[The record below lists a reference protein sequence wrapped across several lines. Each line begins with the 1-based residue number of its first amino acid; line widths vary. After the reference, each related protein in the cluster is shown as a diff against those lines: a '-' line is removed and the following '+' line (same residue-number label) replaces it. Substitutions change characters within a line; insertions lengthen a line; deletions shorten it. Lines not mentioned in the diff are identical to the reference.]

1 MIKLSAVI
9 ITYNE
14 EKKIERCI
22 KSLVKIADEIII
34 VDSNST
40 DNTKAICKTNNVKFI
55 EQPFLGYKEQKNF
68 AVSQAKYDYILSL
81 DGDEAVSTQL
91 SESILKVKKNF
102 AFDGYYVNRYNNY
115 SGQWIKY
122 SNWYPD
128 RKLRLFKKGKG
139 IWGGINPHDNFKMF
153 LGTNTT
159 RLKGDLLHWNYGT
172 YKEFDLK
179 TDHFSS
185 ISAPSCTVHVWTS
198 IGHGICHHAQ
208 IIPRHRSATVTAVK
222 VRVAAS
228 NAFTSSD
235 TILST

>member
-139 IWGGINPHDNFKMF
+139 IWGGH
-153 LGTNTT
+153 
-159 RLKGDLLHWNYGT
+159 
-172 YKEFDLK
+172 
-179 TDHFSS
+179 
-185 ISAPSCTVHVWTS
+185 
-198 IGHGICHHAQ
+198 
-208 IIPRHRSATVTAVK
+208 
-222 VRVAAS
+222 
-228 NAFTSSD
+228 
-235 TILST
+235 